1 MGKYQI
7 AKEAREDLIKIQR
20 YTQEHWGITQSDKYL
35 AEIFKLFS
43 LGAIHP
49 EIGRSVAFRDDVFRF
64 PHKSHVA
71 YFLKKSSG
79 IIFIS
84 VMHKSQLPEDYP
96 ALSLH
101 EPEVVFTLTTV
112 K

>member
-7 AKEAREDLIKIQR
+7 AKEAREDLLKIQL
-20 YTQEHWGITQSDKYL
+20 YTQEIWGITQSAKYL

-43 LGAIHP
+43 LVAIHP
-49 EIGRSVAFRDDVFRF
+49 EIGRSLTFRDDVFRF

-71 YFLKKSSG
+71 YFLKKPSG

-84 VMHKSQLPEDYP
+84 VMHKSQLPQDNP
-96 ALSLH
+96 VLLLH
-101 EPEVVFTLTTV
+101 EPEVSFTLT
-112 K
+112 KEK